1 MALSNVQFRMRQSVM
16 ACRQSWSS
24 QERAPLFLLAMTS
37 LMKTDFAALGPRD
50 VAIRVGGG
58 ATIAQHRL
66 ANPEEVAN
74 ALWQIHDARVDLASR

>member
-1 MALSNVQFRMRQSVM
+1 
-16 ACRQSWSS
+16 
-24 QERAPLFLLAMTS
+24 
-37 LMKTDFAALGPRD
+37 LGPRD

-74 ALWQIHDARVDLASR
+74 ALWQIHDARVELASR